1 MQEKI
6 DDILG
11 EPLVETEEN
20 KKMIRTPHGEL
31 PNYSVGERF
40 GIGNRVRKKVKVLS
54 LNLNLILTYPKFKY
68 LNIPY
73 LNILYVNILY

>member
-1 MQEKI
+1 MQKKI

-40 GIGNRVRKKVKVLS
+40 GIGNGVRKKV
-54 LNLNLILTYPKFKY
+54 
-68 LNIPY
+68 
-73 LNILYVNILY
+73 

>member
-40 GIGNRVRKKVKVLS
+40 GIGNRVRKKVKVLFGK
-54 LNLNLILTYPKFKY
+54 NIFVTVLTSTYQCYSRDIDSY
-68 LNIPY
+68 LH
-73 LNILYVNILY
+73 

>member
-40 GIGNRVRKKVKVLS
+40 GIVNGVRKKVKVPLEKNIYFARPS
-54 LNLNLILTYPKFKY
+54 QTLKDLTWQNLIHK
-68 LNIPY
+68 
-73 LNILYVNILY
+73 IL

>member
-40 GIGNRVRKKVKVLS
+40 GIGNGVRKKFKVLFGKKIFLS
-54 LNLNLILTYPKFKY
+54 RFLPQRISVIETLIHINTD
-68 LNIPY
+68 
-73 LNILYVNILY
+73 